1 MMSYLHIL
9 VCGLTL
15 LYVLALLLICLLL
28 KEELKHHVASV
39 TNVYQRKYQGLR
51 YQYTPYNHSAYI
63 NIYKQ
68 LNINMSTIHYNNN
81 SNDNDKRTIPT
92 KSSSSSMPWQ
102 TGIWPKK
109 TNKTLPYLNLRAVSQ
124 YANSIIWD
132 RHGSDWDDAKM
143 KMIHR
148 NVKKRILHIINPF
161 ATNDKHLEETQVTLS
176 YIINIIFMLL
186 LSIIEHD
193 NGLY

>member
-1 MMSYLHIL
+1 MSYLHIL

-15 LYVLALLLICLLL
+15 LYVSALLLICLLL

-39 TNVYQRKYQGLR
+39 TNKYQRKYQGLR
-51 YQYTPYNHSAYI
+51 YHYNHSAYI

-68 LNINMSTIHYNNN
+68 LNINMSTIHNNSY
-81 SNDNDKRTIPT
+81 SNDNKRIPT
-92 KSSSSSMPWQ
+92 RSSSMPWQ

-109 TNKTLPYLNLRAVSQ
+109 TNKTLPYLNLRDVSQ

-143 KMIHR
+143 KMITR

-176 YIINIIFMLL
+176 Y
-186 LSIIEHD
+186 
-193 NGLY
+193 YY

>member
-1 MMSYLHIL
+1 M
-9 VCGLTL
+9 CGLTL
-15 LYVLALLLICLLL
+15 LYVSALLLICLLL

-39 TNVYQRKYQGLR
+39 TNKYQRKYH
-51 YQYTPYNHSAYI
+51 YTPYNHSAYI

-68 LNINMSTIHYNNN
+68 LNINMSTIHNNNN
-81 SNDNDKRTIPT
+81 SNDNKRTIPT
-92 KSSSSSMPWQ
+92 KSSSSSSLMPWQ

-109 TNKTLPYLNLRAVSQ
+109 TNKTLPYLNLRDVSQ

-132 RHGSDWDDAKM
+132 SHGSDWDDAKI
-143 KMIHR
+143 KMINR

-176 YIINIIFMLL
+176 Y
-186 LSIIEHD
+186 
-193 NGLY
+193 Y